1 MKATDC
7 QRQAQLFAALA
18 HPVRLRVLEVLAE
31 NEACVCHLCTLL
43 GQRQAYVSQQL
54 ARLRNA
60 GLIRDTRDGLFVYY
74 RLANPRVVRL
84 LHEARRA
91 AAVADGDGGPEAG
104 RSSAVPDCPCPRCR
118 AKRPNGGPARMA
130 GAAPANKD
138 SGGTGPQ

>member
-43 GQRQAYVSQQL
+43 G
-54 ARLRNA
+54 
-60 GLIRDTRDGLFVYY
+60 
-74 RLANPRVVRL
+74 
-84 LHEARRA
+84 E
-91 AAVADGDGGPEAG
+91 GGPEAG